1 MVRWIRSTQS
11 SRQSGAFPFELSVRS
26 SKFKV
31 IVIYCIYIYQFSQIK
46 TVLRYY
52 CTVYTSALLYEI
64 CCPYQATTVAIQ
76 DCLDEGCSVEV
87 HVRLISDVIS

>member
-31 IVIYCIYIYQFSQIK
+31 ISVFSNKNCIKLLLYCIHI
-46 TVLRYY
+46 
-52 CTVYTSALLYEI
+52 CTIIWDLL
-64 CCPYQATTVAIQ
+64 
-76 DCLDEGCSVEV
+76 S
-87 HVRLISDVIS
+87 ISGDDRGDPGLSR